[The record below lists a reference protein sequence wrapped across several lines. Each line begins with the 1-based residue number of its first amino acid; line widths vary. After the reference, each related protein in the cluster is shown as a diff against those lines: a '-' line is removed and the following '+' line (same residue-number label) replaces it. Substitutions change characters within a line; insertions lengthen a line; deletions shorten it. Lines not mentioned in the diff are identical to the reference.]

1 MVSVVCKFWV
11 LGSGKLR
18 IYKLEIVLGRYLPVG
33 VGQLL
38 VGGWVNYVQVKTA
51 KNPAVVAWR

>member
-38 VGGWVNYVQVKTA
+38 VGGVRYGDPYKYFDD
-51 KNPAVVAWR
+51 KISRDLS